1 MREVQASDAK
11 TRLPELLSAVERGE
25 TIPIRRHVRAIAR
38 IVPEREIRQ
47 SEIDRAVEEI
57 RSLRSRAERVS
68 SQDILSARDEGR
80 KG

>member
-25 TIPIRRHVRAIAR
+25 TILTRRHGRAIAR
-38 IVPEREIRQ
+38 IVPEKEIRQ
-47 SEIDRAVEEI
+47 SEIDSAVEAI

-68 SQDILSARDEGR
+68 VDEILSARDEGR